1 MACHEADGAA
11 SRGGRNQPPVD
22 REAILFMDIKWLRT
36 TSAYKKKIRRSLLVN
51 PMLLR
56 TPA

>member
-1 MACHEADGAA
+1 
-11 SRGGRNQPPVD
+11 
-22 REAILFMDIKWLRT
+22 MDIKWLRT

-51 PMLLR
+51 PLLLP

>member
-1 MACHEADGAA
+1 MGLLGVAAATLQSTQGATLLMGA
-11 SRGGRNQPPVD
+11 
-22 REAILFMDIKWLRT
+22 EWLRT
-36 TSAYKKKIRRSLLVN
+36 TSAYKKKIIRSPPVS

>member
-1 MACHEADGAA
+1 MGLLGAVATALQSTQGATLLMGA
-11 SRGGRNQPPVD
+11 S
-22 REAILFMDIKWLRT
+22 WLRT
-36 TSAYKKKIRRSLLVN
+36 TSAYKEKIIRSPPVS